1 MSAYVASS
9 AVAHQKNHTEKRIQK
24 RNKMKK
30 TKKKKETK
38 RSKWQKRCG
47 MFKLLFVFSV
57 LFSRVNASLG
67 IFFLL
72 VAFIAFAT
80 TADVV
85 VVVGGGVVS
94 CHSYDTVADRQPE
107 RQRDTLF

>member
-1 MSAYVASS
+1 
-9 AVAHQKNHTEKRIQK
+9 
-24 RNKMKK
+24 MKK
-30 TKKKKETK
+30 TKKKKKETK

-72 VAFIAFAT
+72 VAFIAVAT
-80 TADVV
+80 TADVVV

-94 CHSYDTVADRQPE
+94 CHSYDTVADRQTE
-107 RQRDTLF
+107 RQRDTQF

>member
-1 MSAYVASS
+1 
-9 AVAHQKNHTEKRIQK
+9 
-24 RNKMKK
+24 MKK

-38 RSKWQKRCG
+38 RSKWQKCCG

-72 VAFIAFAT
+72 VAFIAVAT
-80 TADVV
+80 TAD

-94 CHSYDTVADRQPE
+94 CHSYDTVADRQTE
-107 RQRDTLF
+107 RQRDTQF